1 MNIFPNMAT
10 KVFYDYC
17 IGENLN
23 MAHNL
28 SQLKRHASMMS
39 IEARKVH
46 PFFGSCT
53 TNVVNHIDW
62 DFIESLGRN
71 GPN

>member
-1 MNIFPNMAT
+1 MNTFPNMAT

-17 IGENLN
+17 IRENLN
-23 MAHNL
+23 MTHNL
-28 SQLKRHASMMS
+28 AQLKQHASMMA
-39 IEARKVH
+39 IESRRTH
-46 PFFGSCT
+46 PFFESCT

-62 DFIESLGRN
+62 GFIESLGRN